1 MVNTKIEILGIK
13 YHLGLGFLN
22 ELLSGTGKTLNDFSG
37 VDNIV
42 LVPQLIYYSRLY
54 ACKRNNEPIDFT
66 QDDIFD
72 YIDEN
77 GGVGGKFF
85 NDFFMAYMQA
95 MTQDV
100 PVDDKKKAKA
110 VKK

>member
-1 MVNTKIEILGIK
+1 MVNTKIEIAGIK

-22 ELLSGTGKTLNDFSG
+22 ELLSGTGKRLNDFAL
-37 VDNIV
+37 VDDIV
-42 LVPQLIYYSRLY
+42 LMPMLMYYSRLY

-77 GGVGGKFF
+77 GGVGGEVLKTFSE
-85 NDFFMAYMQA
+85 AYIKA
-95 MTQDV
+95 MTQDI
-100 PVDDKKKAKA
+100 PVDDKKKVKT

>member
-1 MVNTKIEILGIK
+1 MVNTKIEIAGIK

-22 ELLSGTGKTLNDFSG
+22 ELCEGTHKSLNELG
-37 VDNIV
+37 LLHNAV
-42 LVPQLIYYSRLY
+42 LVPLLMYYSRIY
-54 ACKRNNEPIDFT
+54 SCKRNNEQISFT

-77 GGVGGKFF
+77 GGLSGEIVVEFF
-85 NDFFMAYMQA
+85 KHYLECMKNHI
-95 MTQDV
+95 
-100 PVDDKKKAKA
+100 PVDDKKKVKT